1 MTDDTIIC
9 TCLDITRGSI
19 VEAVRTH
26 QLTTVEQVGE
36 ITQAGTICGQ
46 CQDDI
51 QAILD
56 ELNANEAG

>member
-1 MTDDTIIC
+1 MTDETIVC
-9 TCLDITRGSI
+9 TCLDIKRGTI
-19 VEAVRTH
+19 AEAIRTH

-56 ELNANEAG
+56 ELNSAEAN